1 MGQTNHNQTT
11 DSRIFS
17 PRSTSPEQAEVWM
30 NHSFWWLI
38 WIIQGINRHSNGLG
52 KTTETHHG
60 VHLQPMKP
68 VWCVCLCNYYSIFD
82 IYNFLLLYPPSMFS
96 FCNAMFPLKRK
107 VSHKIH
113 KATIKNVLVFKKQ
126 KDVGS
131 QRSAWSVSLHSS
143 ARQVV
148 KFPYHRSGQ
157 TLRTLN
163 YWNLEPPG
171 NLAPKMWRGPPT
183 SKTSKQSA
191 YKFLVLSHKYWWHN
205 GHACGSRILWMRFKN
220 AALVWPSASARRSE
234 FCSSASVWVFPEPAR
249 LQNSPRR
256 NLMTTLLNRHP
267 FTS

>member
-1 MGQTNHNQTT
+1 
-11 DSRIFS
+11 
-17 PRSTSPEQAEVWM
+17 
-30 NHSFWWLI
+30 
-38 WIIQGINRHSNGLG
+38 
-52 KTTETHHG
+52 
-60 VHLQPMKP
+60 
-68 VWCVCLCNYYSIFD
+68 
-82 IYNFLLLYPPSMFS
+82 MFS

-171 NLAPKMWRGPPT
+171 NLAPKCDVGPPHQKRLNKAHISFWCCPT
-183 SKTSKQSA
+183 NIDGIMAMLVVLEFYEWGSKMPHWSDLQPQLGGRN
-191 YKFLVLSHKYWWHN
+191 F
-205 GHACGSRILWMRFKN
+205 
-220 AALVWPSASARRSE
+220 AAL
-234 FCSSASVWVFPEPAR
+234 
-249 LQNSPRR
+249 LQSGFSR
-256 NLMTTLLNRHP
+256 NLPGCRTHPGGTSWLPCWIGTLLHLRWHL
-267 FTS
+267 